1 MSVLLTISLFVSVF
15 LHFST
20 YLGVSIF
27 ATSSYVH
34 LMTVISFFALGATVL
49 VERSENYTNGKFEDK
64 LKKSGPW
71 YLGKVHRYLRWYVI
85 AVFIFSVIILSDGQ
99 PQIENG
105 KYILSRQGT
114 TIKEISYDSFLFLKR
129 TELRLFSS
137 LWLGFIFPA
146 YIYFKYAVKE
156 PNKKL

>member
-1 MSVLLTISLFVSVF
+1 
-15 LHFST
+15 
-20 YLGVSIF
+20 
-27 ATSSYVH
+27 
-34 LMTVISFFALGATVL
+34 MTAFSFFALGATVL
-49 VERSENYTNGKFEDK
+49 VERSEKYTNGKFEDK